1 MGDCIRD
8 SGCRLPPFYSEIV
21 SSALLHLDITC
32 SQTYYLLYMESKT
45 QQDPRDRLRE
55 VFSKFGGSLT
65 FRYTASNEGWLAE
78 CNEVPGI
85 FTGAPNPAPTF
96 TEIDALV
103 RDAIFAAFDVVPAE
117 GLELKRTVRADL
129 KNLSVNITQPIL
141 RANELVA
148 VLGKNTEFAH
158 A

>member
-1 MGDCIRD
+1 
-8 SGCRLPPFYSEIV
+8 
-21 SSALLHLDITC
+21 
-32 SQTYYLLYMESKT
+32 MESQT

-65 FRYTASNEGWLAE
+65 FRYTSSNEGWLAE
-78 CNEVPGI
+78 CNEIPGI
-85 FTGAPNPAPTF
+85 FTGAPNPVPTF
-96 TEIDALV
+96 AEIDALV

-129 KNLSVNITQPIL
+129 KNLSVNITQPLL